1 LCETADSL
9 NALLIIDQLHQFAV
23 TKHRDFVIKHLEPW
37 LQLAEAELESVCDD
51 DDGWES
57 DDIASPF
64 FSWDMADFGYFKSSS
79 VPLWKELE
87 DAAQLAIS
95 TKRNE
100 TRKTQR
106 NKRKRT
112 AEE

>member
-1 LCETADSL
+1 
-9 NALLIIDQLHQFAV
+9 V
-23 TKHRDFVIKHLEPW
+23 TKHRDFVIKHPEPW
-37 LQLAEAELESVCDD
+37 LQLAEEELDSVCDD
-51 DDGWES
+51 NDGWGP
-57 DDIASPF
+57 DDLASPSF
-64 FSWDMADFGYFKSSS
+64 RKQILNSGYYKSQS

-87 DAAQLAIS
+87 DAAQLVIS

-100 TRKTQR
+100 TRNTQR